1 MEKWQN
7 NAKNI
12 MEKWHCSIKNALE
25 KWLDIATIFYTQ
37 KMEGTPRTH
46 ESDVMQFCV
55 IAIET
60 AARKM
65 NISPAELTMRLEE
78 QGLIEGRLFKFY
90 DTLHTQSANYVA
102 DDIIETLY
110 NYEHEQ

>member
-1 MEKWQN
+1 MP
-7 NAKNI
+7 NI
-12 MEKWHCSIKNALE
+12 E
-25 KWLDIATIFYTQ
+25 IFFVFLQQQRLMHTQ
-37 KMEGTPRTH
+37 RMEGTPRTH

-60 AARKM
+60 AANKM
-65 NISPAELTMRLEE
+65 NISPAELTRRLEA
-78 QGLIEGRLFKFY
+78 QGLIDGRLFKFY

-110 NYEHEQ
+110 NYEHDQ